1 MFKTKKIAWESW
13 NILEEEI
20 INQQFLNLDDVIDD
34 EGDDLEDS
42 PHDVHPL
49 AMLMGSRNVETPLGI
64 FSEDSLLKPSS
75 RWDCWIGHTNFDI
88 TKGILDTI
96 EEITGVEALRAMGRY
111 TFFIG
116 VAKLFLISEVRKSIE
131 QALCTYTEEEILSD
145 PEVIEAV
152 EKVRN
157 QLDNEKFWSIMVTV
171 DGSIEYVSSNEMNK
185 SYLDNVN
192 NLILLKEKL
201 GGIVITS
208 ND

>member
-1 MFKTKKIAWESW
+1 MFKAKKIAWESW
-13 NILEEEI
+13 NTLEEEAI
-20 INQQFLNLDDVIDD
+20 GQQLLNFDDMIADN
-34 EGDDLEDS
+34 EDME
-42 PHDVHPL
+42 DGQEEMHPL
-49 AMLMGSRNVETPLGI
+49 AMLMGSRSIETPLGI
-64 FSEDSLLKPSS
+64 FSEDSLLKPSV
-75 RWDCWIGHTNFDI
+75 RWDCWVGHTNFDI
-88 TKGILDTI
+88 TKGILDII
-96 EEITGVEALRAMGRY
+96 EEVPGVEALRAMGRY

-152 EKVRN
+152 EKVRS
-157 QLDNEKFWSIMVTV
+157 QLDKEKFWSIMVTV